1 MAPATR
7 YMDAGTN
14 VPPGNSLITGVGIHP
29 ILKERP
35 PRGVG
40 VGGWGSLIEGGG
52 GVGGWEVF
60 SRTGPLD

>member
-29 ILKERP
+29 ILEERSQKGKG
-35 PRGVG
+35 RGVVGGGGARGQTTAGGSVG
-40 VGGWGSLIEGGG
+40 VG
-52 GVGGWEVF
+52 
-60 SRTGPLD
+60 